1 MKHCG
6 VGRSYPRNLAVKI
19 PFRFQLLDIVPRQ
32 NPLSGYPSQSF
43 YLYGKDEKGV
53 PKCVE
58 VRGFMNSVIVRQPSR
73 VRPKAFQCTLKDA
86 FIEVKMAPHRRLLE
100 PYMTIKKF
108 LDSQRYASSSRYD
121 VLKCRKRDNGDVIPI
136 KEIKELYV
144 ERQLDALRARKDTA
158 LRFRA
163 IEGRDICDVSAS
175 SILNGGS
182 DCFYKIQVER
192 WTDFYALKKALRL
205 PHFYKEFYDCEPRLY
220 NCNVSL
226 VQRWMLEFSIKP
238 CFWISGSGTNCAS
251 AALNMPYRDAEVR
264 YDAVKCEEVDTVCP
278 MIILCL
284 DIETEPLETNKA
296 ERRAAA
302 AAGEVVRPKVI
313 FRGIGEDN
321 ILQISLVWVNTSD
334 MSRVHQCL
342 LYITPEPSKGMS
354 SEYDEEHFKPSTAS
368 LMPCIDEKQLLE
380 TLRDQVLKI
389 NPDIITGYNVAAFD
403 LNVIWKRCEKF
414 NVTTHWSR
422 FEGYECPMKV
432 TKTSSRA
439 HGSSENYKFAIA
451 GRTILDLYDLMK
463 KEHSLISYK
472 LDVVAEKFLGTKKL
486 DCKYEDIPTL
496 QETEQ
501 GRLKMGAYCLKDS
514 WLVIKLLE
522 KLCKLSNVIEMARVT
537 GISMRDVLDRGQMIR
552 SLCSIYQYAQQ
563 HDPQYFLPEMVR
575 KPRWRVTKRNTL
587 TNAGSLK
594 TEEKMEEV
602 ELKGY
607 KGAVVFPPTPGF
619 YKDPVTCLDF
629 ASLYPSIMRYRNMCY
644 STLVSHATI
653 KELNL
658 VEDVD
663 YHRIADADIVGDG
676 ELKITKHDDDTCFL
690 THKKRPGVLPAILA
704 SLLGARKRAKRDM
717 KTAKDVNM
725 YNVCNGRQL
734 ALKLVCN
741 SMYGFTGTSYGYL
754 PCLHIASAVTATG
767 RFLALSTKAIV
778 EKNFPGCQCV
788 YGDTD
793 SVFVKVP
800 KSLLN
805 VKDNA
810 GIVRAVAELS
820 EKMAKLCDKS
830 YHLNQRGYIN
840 LEFEK
845 VLFPLVLLKKKRYYS
860 YKYEEGKL
868 DKPAI
873 DYKGIECK
881 RRDGS
886 QITKTWQKAI
896 LSMVLIEQDLEK
908 VKAYISNG
916 LLDLYNKKVP
926 VEEFIMSQKLTRA
939 PSSYKVPGAH
949 VKLAIKQMK
958 DPSSSVRV
966 GDRIPYCIRAG
977 YKGEKSSDRAVD
989 PADIRSGK
997 YAVDLDHYIQK
1008 CIRKP
1013 LVSMLKLVIPD
1024 IESLFCISERKHS
1037 SSRAMKRLF
1046 PGAVIQSRK
1055 RVKRRTQR
1063 KSYPVVENSSDKVI
1077 KSEKQGV
1084 SLSSYFK

>member
-1 MKHCG
+1 MPSK
-6 VGRSYPRNLAVKI
+6 VMYLARSRQSDRSDWGKNVSV

-32 NPLSGYPSQSF
+32 NPKTGYPSQYF
-43 YLYGKDEKGV
+43 YLYGKDMKGV
-53 PKCVE
+53 SKCVE
-58 VRGFMNSVIVRQPSR
+58 VRGFKNFIIVRQPIED
-73 VRPKAFQCTLKDA
+73 RPKAFESALKSA

-100 PYMTIKKF
+100 PHMTIKKF

-121 VLKCRKRDNGDVIPI
+121 VLKCRKTDDGEVIPI
-136 KEIKELYV
+136 KDIKARFVETEL
-144 ERQLDALRARKDTA
+144 EKLRGRNDTA
-158 LRFRA
+158 LVIRG
-163 IEGRDICDVSAS
+163 IEGRDICDVSTS

-182 DCFYKIQVER
+182 DRFYKIQVER
-192 WTDFYALKKALRL
+192 WTDFYALKRTLRL
-205 PHFYKEFYDCEPRLY
+205 PRFYDKFYDCEPRLY

-238 CFWISGSGTNCAS
+238 CFWISGTGTNS
-251 AALNMPYRDAEVR
+251 ARDTKSIPYRDAAVD
-264 YDAVKCEEVDTVCP
+264 YNAVKCEEVDTVCP

-296 ERRAAA
+296 ERQ
-302 AAGEVVRPKVI
+302 AGEGVRPKVI

-321 ILQISLVWVNTSD
+321 ILQISLVWVNTMD

-342 LYITPEPSKGMS
+342 LYITSESSKGIP
-354 SEYDEEHFKPSTAS
+354 SEYDEEVFKPSTAS
-368 LMPCIDEKQLLE
+368 LMPCINEKHLLE
-380 TLRDQVLKI
+380 TLREQVLKI

-414 NVTTHWSR
+414 KVSTHWSR

-439 HGSSENYKFAIA
+439 HGSSENYKFEIA

-501 GRLKMGAYCLKDS
+501 GRLQMGAYCLKDS

-552 SLCSIYQYAQQ
+552 SLCSIYQYAKK

-575 KPRWRVTKRNTL
+575 NKKFHVTKWNTI
-587 TNAGSLK
+587 TKTGSLK
-594 TEEKMEEV
+594 AEEKKEEV

-644 STLVSHATI
+644 STLVSPATI

-663 YHRIADADIVGDG
+663 YHRIADADIVGNG

-690 THKKRPGVLPAILA
+690 THERRPGVLPAILA
-704 SLLGARKRAKRDM
+704 SLLGARKRAKKDM
-717 KTAKDVNM
+717 KTAKDANM

-778 EKNFPGCQCV
+778 EQNFPGCQCV

-800 KSLLN
+800 KSSIAS
-805 VKDNA
+805 KDNA

-820 EKMAKLCDKS
+820 EKMAELCDKS

-896 LSMVLIEQDLEK
+896 LDMVLVEQDLEK

-1024 IESLFCISERKHS
+1024 IESLFCVYERKHA

-1046 PGAVIQSRK
+1046 PGAVIQPSK
-1055 RVKRRTQR
+1055 RMKKCNRHT
-1063 KSYPVVENSSDKVI
+1063 VI

-1084 SLSSYFK
+1084 LLSRYFK